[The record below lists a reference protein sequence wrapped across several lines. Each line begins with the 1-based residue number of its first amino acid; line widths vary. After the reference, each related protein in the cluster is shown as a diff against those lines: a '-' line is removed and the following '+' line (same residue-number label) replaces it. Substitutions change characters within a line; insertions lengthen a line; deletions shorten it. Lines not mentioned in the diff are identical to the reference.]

1 VVSPDRRPSLFQA
14 YEHAAEM
21 VAGVQPNQLA
31 NPTSCPQFDVGTL
44 IDHLVGAAHRAAAMG
59 RGEVPTDG
67 QFPHVELAQA
77 PAELRAAGQDA
88 RTAWADAARLQ
99 ATVTMP
105 WGEVYDGATVV
116 DMYLTEL
123 ATHTW
128 DLAAATDQL
137 ARLDADLA
145 RPALDGARAMLR
157 PEYRDLLEVGSP
169 YGLEIP
175 APGNATSWEQ
185 LAAFMGRQ
193 PRAGASTG

>member
-1 VVSPDRRPSLFQA
+1 MARPDRRPSFFQA

-21 VAGVQPNQLA
+21 VAAVEPNQLA
-31 NPTSCPQFDVGTL
+31 GPTSCPQFDVATL

-88 RTAWADAARLQ
+88 RTAWADPARLE
-99 ATVTMP
+99 ATITMP

-128 DLAAATDQL
+128 DLAAATDQRP
-137 ARLDADLA
+137 RLDADLA

-157 PEYRDLLEVGSP
+157 PEYRDMLEVGSP
-169 YGLEIP
+169 FGAEIA
-175 APGNATSWEQ
+175 APGDATRWEQ
-185 LAAFMGRQ
+185 LAAFMGRE
-193 PRAGASTG
+193 PRAGANAG